1 MLLDRNELSVS
12 LERASRLA
20 LPRHTDTWERKEG
33 QHGCHERGGC
43 NAVSLVN
50 AVVFYAVTEDQWI
63 DKRAPEFLSLA
74 FLSLWS
80 IWAQSQKSSKYSVI
94 PELTIQ
100 ASAGSTEVQAGT
112 ALQGQ
117 YHRCDK
123 SYLMETC
130 SHCSN
135 RREWGGHQQPAY
147 EGRLVGC
154 CAQGGTISG
163 SNNNCQVECEDSAA
177 EYKSKQLQKQSL
189 FVKISTEISPSD
201 GKHFIIITMKD

>member
-1 MLLDRNELSVS
+1 MLWQRISELIKEHQNFSPLLFFPFGLFGLKVRN
-12 LERASRLA
+12 
-20 LPRHTDTWERKEG
+20 P
-33 QHGCHERGGC
+33 Q
-43 NAVSLVN
+43 N
-50 AVVFYAVTEDQWI
+50 I
-63 DKRAPEFLSLA
+63 
-74 FLSLWS
+74 LWS
-80 IWAQSQKSSKYSVI
+80 
-94 PELTIQ
+94 LTIQ

-163 SNNNCQVECEDSAA
+163 SNNNCQVEREDSAA